1 MNITERKLP
10 LKEVKRKGK
19 TVQILHVISLMMLL
33 LLPTLG
39 RANSASQKVAS
50 QDHKL
55 DTKLLEQQLKRAVNQ
70 EIDNYSER
78 HQWSNVTSQIK
89 VKLPTAASSLPSC
102 PTPLGFSSQDN
113 QAQPIGRLKR
123 QVKCE
128 STPMNW
134 QFNATIYVEITL
146 PVLVAK
152 TQINRNEMITSDMLS
167 HQSIRLKS
175 PKAIMTS
182 TDQTIGLYTTRRVR
196 QGQLITENLLKKLF
210 LINKGDEVLIVAKKG
225 EFEAST
231 KGIAL
236 EHGKMNEQ
244 IKIQN
249 KNSHKVISGRVF
261 AQGKVETIF

>member
-1 MNITERKLP
+1 M
-10 LKEVKRKGK
+10 
-19 TVQILHVISLMMLL
+19 SLLTFL

-39 RANSASQKVAS
+39 GANATSLKVVS
-50 QDHKL
+50 ETHKL
-55 DTKLLEQQLKRAVNQ
+55 DTKLLEQQLIEAVNK
-70 EIDNYSER
+70 EINSYGER
-78 HQWSNVTSQIK
+78 HQWSNVTSQIN
-89 VKLPTAASSLPSC
+89 VQLPTATSLLPSC
-102 PTPLGFSSQDN
+102 PTPLRFSSQDN

-128 STPMNW
+128 STAVNW

-146 PVLVAK
+146 PILVAN
-152 TQINRNEMITSDMLS
+152 TLINRNEMITRDMLS
-167 HQSIRLKS
+167 HQSIQLKS

-182 TDQTIGLYTTRRVR
+182 IDQTVGSYTARRVR
-196 QGQLITENLLKKLF
+196 QGQLITENLIKKPF

-225 EFEAST
+225 EFQATT

-236 EHGKMNEQ
+236 EHGKLNEH

>member
-1 MNITERKLP
+1 M
-10 LKEVKRKGK
+10 
-19 TVQILHVISLMMLL
+19 QILHVISLMTFL

-39 RANSASQKVAS
+39 GANATSLKIVSQP
-50 QDHKL
+50 HKL
-55 DTKLLEQQLKRAVNQ
+55 DTKLLEQQLIEAVNQ
-70 EIDNYSER
+70 EINSYGER
-78 HQWSNVTSQIK
+78 HQWSNVTSQIN
-89 VKLPTAASSLPSC
+89 VQLPTATSSLPSC
-102 PTPLGFSSQDN
+102 PTPLRFSSQDN

-123 QVKCE
+123 QVTCE
-128 STPMNW
+128 STAVNW

-146 PVLVAK
+146 PVLVAN
-152 TQINRNEMITSDMLS
+152 TLINRNEMITRDMLS

-182 TDQTIGLYTTRRVR
+182 IDQTVGSYTARRVR
-196 QGQLITENLLKKLF
+196 QGQLLTENLIKKPF
-210 LINKGDEVLIVAKKG
+210 LVNKGDEVLIVAKKG

-236 EHGKMNEQ
+236 EHGKLNEQ